1 MAAPKG
7 NKNAA
12 KAKVW
17 SDAVRLEAMKTG
29 KIQKAAQK
37 LVDMAVAGDMA
48 AIKELG
54 DRLEGKAVQAI
65 AGDPDQPFVTKII
78 QEIVDGASDKGS
90 A

>member
-17 SDAVRLEAMKTG
+17 SDAIRLEAMKTG

-37 LVDMAVAGDMA
+37 LVDMAVEGDMA

-54 DRLEGKAVQAI
+54 DRLEGKAVQSI
-65 AGDPDQPFVTKII
+65 AGDPDRPFVTKII
-78 QEIVDGASDKGS
+78 QEIVDGAKD
-90 A
+90 